1 MKDFNGLIC
10 ILRTFVMMN
19 FLERGGGRRVHINGQ
34 LDIWVYIITHMILK
48 GEL

>member
-19 FLERGGGRRVHINGQ
+19 FLERGGGE
-34 LDIWVYIITHMILK
+34 K
-48 GEL
+48 GSY